1 MKLFLYIKLFYL
13 NIKTIYLK
21 RKYNRILNKLR
32 EKYVRNYLG
41 L

>member
-1 MKLFLYIKLFYL
+1 MKLFLYIKLFHL

>member
-21 RKYNRILNKLR
+21 RKYNRILDKLR
-32 EKYVRNYLG
+32 KKYVRDYLG
-41 L
+41 I